1 MAWNLLPELGRDGA
15 SRTHDSLGRDLAPV
29 VHAKN
34 MWAQAELSDERN
46 YYQAK
51 TTGHRSPCRGVG
63 AASLVGGTRRLGHL
77 EKEPVEA
84 NRLHAD

>member
-1 MAWNLLPELGRDGA
+1 
-15 SRTHDSLGRDLAPV
+15 
-29 VHAKN
+29 